1 MTTAQALA
9 PSAIAPALPAATPL
23 HAPRLPSRNPHLLLV
38 ANGNASGL
46 SRRPTL
52 VDDSAQLLRSAGAR
66 VETRVTSTL
75 EELDLALATAERRV
89 VLLGGDGSLHAA
101 ANSAYAAE
109 FALIP
114 AGGANNVARSLGL
127 PVDAGAAA
135 RLAVEGA
142 ARPVDAI
149 SVETPTSRYLAVE
162 GISVGFHAMA
172 RTQYTAKNSTDV
184 KAAIRAGIGA
194 VRNFE
199 PPTIALSVDGDSRL
213 VRIAQLFVA
222 NMPLYGPKLQ
232 VAPAD
237 PTDGLLDIVS
247 IEGGRRTLLTAL
259 PHLRRGTH
267 IGREG
272 ISHQRATRIKIAT
285 RGRSPIVAD
294 TTDVGDT
301 AELTIAPHAL
311 RIVKGAA

>member
-1 MTTAQALA
+1 MTAQALA
-9 PSAIAPALPAATPL
+9 HSAIAPVLPAATPS
-23 HAPRLPSRNPHLLLV
+23 RVSRIPSRNPHLLLV

-66 VETRVTSTL
+66 VETRVTTSL
-75 EELDLALATAERRV
+75 EELDHALATAERRV

-101 ANSAYAAE
+101 
-109 FALIP
+109 
-114 AGGANNVARSLGL
+114 
-127 PVDAGAAA
+127 
-135 RLAVEGA
+135 RLAVEGV

-172 RTQYTAKNSTDV
+172 RTQYTAKNSTDI

-213 VRIAQLFVA
+213 VKIAQLFVA

-237 PTDGLLDIVS
+237 PTDGLLDLVS
-247 IEGGRRTLLTAL
+247 IEGGRRTLLAAL

-272 ISHQRATRIKIAT
+272 ISHRRATTIKIAT